1 MTRHLSSILRWV
13 AFTLFTLMGVVGLLI
28 PVVPQIPFFI
38 AALIVIMPESRW
50 VRRQY
55 ILRRRRHPRFFHAI
69 ERWRRARRVRRAAI
83 PPIEVKP
90 SIPVSSPK

>member
-1 MTRHLSSILRWV
+1 LHKHLASVIRWV
-13 AFTLFTLMGVVGLLI
+13 VFSIFALLGVIGLLI

-50 VRRQY
+50 VRKKY
-55 ILRRRRHPRFFHAI
+55 ILWRRRHPRFFHTI
-69 ERWRRARRVRRAAI
+69 ERWRRERRARRANI

-90 SIPVSSPK
+90 HIPVSSPK